1 MPLEDELEAL
11 CRLHSARAEL
21 VLSGDSAR
29 FAAVASTVEAFP
41 FREDDTDGD
50 DEEGGSADFAPPPAI
65 FSTSPSAAPA
75 AGGGGGDGPVGQGA
89 VEEDISAR
97 RLSVLENCLD
107 AFERLVSPLV
117 VAAPRF
123 SRRRFEQD
131 RLLFV
136 FCFES
141 ATSIVDTKAFLFPR
155 LGALLHPTEPTSH
168 TLVPERGCSVTSSQL
183 TSSQLYCLRHQ
194 SMPRLD

>member
-21 VLSGDSAR
+21 VLSGDSAH
-29 FAAVASTVEAFP
+29 FAAIASTVEAFP

-65 FSTSPSAAPA
+65 FATSPSAAPA
-75 AGGGGGDGPVGQGA
+75 AGGGGGGGGGAPVGDGA

-107 AFERLVSPLV
+107 AFDRLVSPFGCCR
-117 VAAPRF
+117 AAVLAPPFRERTAAVRF
-123 SRRRFEQD
+123 
-131 RLLFV
+131 
-136 FCFES
+136 
-141 ATSIVDTKAFLFPR
+141 FL
-155 LGALLHPTEPTSH
+155 
-168 TLVPERGCSVTSSQL
+168 
-183 TSSQLYCLRHQ
+183 
-194 SMPRLD
+194 

>member
-50 DEEGGSADFAPPPAI
+50 DEEAGGSAGFAPPPAI
-65 FSTSPSAAPA
+65 FATSPSAAPA
-75 AGGGGGDGPVGQGA
+75 AGGGGGGAPVGERA

-107 AFERLVSPLV
+107 AFDRLVSRGFCCCR
-117 VAAPRF
+117 AAVMAPPV
-123 SRRRFEQD
+123 FE
-131 RLLFV
+131 
-136 FCFES
+136 
-141 ATSIVDTKAFLFPR
+141 
-155 LGALLHPTEPTSH
+155 
-168 TLVPERGCSVTSSQL
+168 
-183 TSSQLYCLRHQ
+183 
-194 SMPRLD
+194 